1 MAWAEVDEPIEVKE
15 TRNMMNGSGW
25 YALPIT

>member
-1 MAWAEVDEPIEVKE
+1 MARAEVDGPMEVKE
-15 TRNMMNGSGW
+15 ARNMMNGSGW